1 MAVTTRPTAN
11 HDVTSP
17 KVVMTANP
25 IEGELG
31 YNAAVPIACSLSNFG
46 IENFSVARQL
56 TIYFRTWQLQ
66 NVVQASKRST
76 RGDV

>member
-25 IEGELG
+25 IEGEPG
-31 YNAAVPIACSLSNFG
+31 CNAAVPIACSLSNFG
-46 IENFSVARQL
+46 IENSGVAQQL
-56 TIYFRTWQLQ
+56 TIYFRTWLLQ

-76 RGDV
+76 TGDV

>member
-25 IEGELG
+25 IEG
-31 YNAAVPIACSLSNFG
+31 IARL
-46 IENFSVARQL
+46 
-56 TIYFRTWQLQ
+56 
-66 NVVQASKRST
+66 
-76 RGDV
+76 